1 MNAIAPIRT
10 VTGGAAWR
18 LPTYY
23 PVRDVYRL
31 GQGVVLE
38 VQSSSPGYDNAE
50 YGVVPFLEA
59 TATLDEEREQVVVF
73 AVNRSQDAPLAIEGD
88 LRSLDGYQLR
98 EQTALAHA
106 DPPAVNTADRP
117 DAAVPR
123 PVEGATLEQG
133 RLRAV
138 LPPLSWN
145 VLRLS
150 ARQPNG

>member
-59 TATLDEEREQVVVF
+59 TATLDEERAQVVVF

-88 LRSLDGYQLR
+88 LEASMATSCGSRPLSPTPTRRRS
-98 EQTALAHA
+98 T
-106 DPPAVNTADRP
+106 RP
-117 DAAVPR
+117 IVPR
-123 PVEGATLEQG
+123 RRPASG
-133 RLRAV
+133 
-138 LPPLSWN
+138 
-145 VLRLS
+145 
-150 ARQPNG
+150 